1 MQLRIKHITYH
12 ILFWVVVTASFT
24 ISEWGYM
31 HSFKGALIYEL
42 LVLPSRFIAVYIN
55 WFILIPMFLYK
66 NKLLPYFTIL
76 ILLLLVIAV
85 GHRYFVLYWGFPK
98 FFPQWLVGQK
108 IEPLAFSKIIQVVLI
123 IISPVAFTTGFKL
136 FMDWYKQR
144 RETEVL
150 KQEKT
155 NAELKFLRSQTN
167 PHFLFNTL
175 NSIYGLALE
184 KSEKTPSLILKLSD
198 ILSYTLYESN
208 TKLVLLTKE
217 LKLIENI
224 IALEKERYE
233 KRVVIDFE
241 VSGET
246 EGIKI
251 PPLILVPFIE
261 NAFKHGL
268 KNEVKKGWIKV
279 NIEVNNNEL
288 SFKAENS
295 ISTQE
300 EENAC
305 GGLGLQNICRRL
317 DLLYGENKKLIIDK
331 TNDAFRVDLTI
342 KLQQDEA

>member
-1 MQLRIKHITYH
+1 M
-12 ILFWVVVTASFT
+12 FWVVVTASFT

-31 HSFKGALIYEL
+31 HSFRDALIYEL
-42 LVLPSRFIAVYIN
+42 LVLPSRLIAVYIN
-55 WFILIPMFLYK
+55 WFILIPRFLYK
-66 NKLLPYFTIL
+66 NKLLSYFTIL
-76 ILLLLVIAV
+76 IVLLLIIAI

-98 FFPQWLVGQK
+98 YFPQWMVGQK
-108 IEPLAFSKIIQVVLI
+108 IEPLAFSKVIQTILV

-208 TKLVLLTKE
+208 TTEVALSKE

-233 KRVVIDFE
+233 KRVVIDYK
-241 VSGET
+241 VDGDV

-279 NIEVNNNEL
+279 CIKASKEEL
-288 SFKAENS
+288 IFNTENS
-295 ISTQE
+295 ISKQE
-300 EENAC
+300 EENNNG

-317 DLLYGENKKLIIDK
+317 DLLYGEDKKLVIDK
-331 TNDAFRVDLTI
+331 TDEAFIVNLSI
-342 KLQQDEA
+342 KLP